1 MPPSWTQAGR
11 GPSSGPGMVG
21 IDVAADVHAAGA
33 GIVDELQHGVDLGPV
48 LTAPHLDVRDLHPD
62 PAVLADADGLGDR
75 RLHGGGLA
83 PHVGEVQAARVAIER
98 ARPTSS
104 SVVAYALGG

>member
-1 MPPSWTQAGR
+1 
-11 GPSSGPGMVG
+11 MVG

-62 PAVLADADGLGDR
+62 PAVLPMRMASAIAASTVADS
-75 RLHGGGLA
+75 
-83 PHVGEVQAARVAIER
+83 PCTWEKYKPPWVAIER